1 MSESATCGYLV
12 VAAGGYRRGTMPR
25 LTLKLLPI
33 LLLPFAAAGCVS
45 TDDQRAMDAEKC
57 NSFGFQPGTDGF
69 ATCMMRQD
77 AQRTADEQRS
87 LDRMEAQERRDR
99 DRQASQRSDDIDTR
113 PSFDRDGNPNF
124 DPDGNYIGC
133 HGIGCEV
140 DNPDDDTDG

>member
-1 MSESATCGYLV
+1 
-12 VAAGGYRRGTMPR
+12 MPR

-45 TDDQRAMDAEKC
+45 IDDQRAMDAEKC

-87 LDRMEAQERRDR
+87 LDRMETQERRDR